1 MKTAVISF
9 LSLLLLVL
17 TGAAV
22 LTVHGRS
29 IRKSEMEE
37 SAAIAI
43 EQSMEIL
50 YADQTYEIRNETEL
64 VADFLINL
72 CCQIESYGDI
82 EISVMNVDYE
92 KGMLELLLKEK
103 YRHFTGKEGVITCRR
118 AVILEK
124 RG

>member
-1 MKTAVISF
+1 
-9 LSLLLLVL
+9 
-17 TGAAV
+17 
-22 LTVHGRS
+22 
-29 IRKSEMEE
+29 
-37 SAAIAI
+37 
-43 EQSMEIL
+43 MEIL

-64 VADFLINL
+64 VADFLLNL
-72 CCQIESYGDI
+72 CCQIESFGDI
-82 EISVMNVDYE
+82 EVSVMNVDYE